1 MIRIPAAITVAVIL
15 GATPPEVQ
23 AAQAAPS
30 GGNETLRVTSGGGV
44 TLVGELFLP
53 EGPRPFPIVVFT
65 HGSEPGERTHRGYRS
80 WAERFRSR
88 GVAALIFD
96 KRGVGDSEGQFV
108 EAPDLEIP
116 AADLLAWIE
125 LLAKRDDIQKNRIGV
140 LGWSQ
145 GGWIGPLAA
154 SMSDKV
160 GFVVAISG
168 PGVSP
173 LEQNIYDKTNQFEA
187 TGAPAEQVRQ
197 FNRVVRLVWTYLA
210 TGADRAAAQEAWDT
224 VQDQPWFTDYFR
236 GAPMGDRDELLKHP
250 RLLSFAEHN
259 AYEPV
264 PVLEQLRVPML
275 AVFGAADR
283 IVPVEES
290 VAAMRDA
297 FTRGGNPGLTVRV
310 FPGANHGVAVRNP
323 NGGWSPA
330 PGYHTFVV
338 DWVLDRV
345 SDRAAQ
351 EAGGI

>member
-1 MIRIPAAITVAVIL
+1 ML
-15 GATPPEVQ
+15 GANAPEVH
-23 AAQAAPS
+23 AQSAPS
-30 GGNETLRVTSGGGV
+30 NVNETLRVTSVAGV

-53 EGPRPFPIVVFT
+53 EGQGPFSAVVFT
-65 HGSEPGERTHRGYRS
+65 HGAEPGERTHRGYRS

-116 AADLLAWIE
+116 AADLLAWVE
-125 LLAKRDDIQKNRIGV
+125 LLAARDDIRGNRIGV

-154 SMSDKV
+154 SKSDKV
-160 GFVVAISG
+160 SFVVAISG

-187 TGAPAEQVRQ
+187 TGAPAEQVQQ

-210 TGADRAAAQEAWDT
+210 TGADRAAAQEAWDA
-224 VQDQPWFTDYFR
+224 VKDQPWFKDYFR
-236 GAPMGDRDELLKHP
+236 GAPMGDRDELLQDP

-264 PVLEQLRVPML
+264 PVLERLRVPML
-275 AVFGAADR
+275 AVFGGADR

-290 VAAMRDA
+290 VAAMREA
-297 FTRGGNPGLTVRV
+297 FARGGNTGLTVWV

-323 NGGWSPA
+323 EGGWSPA
-330 PGYHTFVV
+330 QGYHAFVV
-338 DWVLDRV
+338 DWVLHRV
-345 SDRAAQ
+345 SDRAAPKL
-351 EAGGI
+351 GGS